1 MPRLERWAARRIC
14 APSRSTSDSRHCRWK
29 RRSIALRRRP
39 CTPDR
44 RSRNRP
50 TRNVQDFRKSLEALK
65 VLKTDKLSMLMRGTL
80 DLSSHRLD
88 AWVTSFAT
96 KRLKTM
102 RQKDPAGVYLG
113 GYGWVEDLQPGP
125 PRTEVT
131 PPPGEPG
138 PVFGFRNDPG
148 FVHAPSLDHAA
159 TVAVLR
165 SGHLTRFGRT
175 PDPQADPLAIDLSS
189 ERARTAQYLLD
200 GVRSGQPLAALLGYR
215 FERALHERGLDVF
228 IDAFRHIVP
237 IKSAR
242 VDETGQAVE
251 VCAGDPCRG
260 WARPRA
266 PNERAGGSRDSSSVR
281 ERVSASCRCRPS

>member
-14 APSRSTSDSRHCRWK
+14 APNRSMSDSRR
-29 RRSIALRRRP
+29 LP
-39 CTPDR
+39 METPLDR
-44 RSRNRP
+44 ITAAGLHTGP
-50 TRNVQDFRKSLEALK
+50 AFTQPADKNVQDFRKSLEALK

-131 PPPGEPG
+131 PPPAEPG

-228 IDAFRHIVP
+228 IEAFRFIAP

-242 VDETGQAVE
+242 VDEAGQAGRVG
-251 VCAGDPCRG
+251 AGEPCGGR
-260 WARPRA
+260 ARPRA
-266 PNERAGGSRDSSSVR
+266 AKQRAGGSRHAVPVR
-281 ERVSASCRCRPS
+281 QQSGESCRCRRS